1 MNHGG
6 TRINTDSE
14 KSFFIRVHPCSSVVL
29 ISLLGYASAVAQEK
43 VTYQDH
49 ILPLV
54 ETHCSKCHNPDKL
67 KGDLDLTS
75 FNGAIKGGGSGQV
88 VIAGNPDASKL
99 WKAITHAEEPT
110 MPPNKKLSDK
120 DLEVFKKWI
129 AGGLLENSGSKAM
142 VSTKPSVDLS
152 LNSAAVGKPE
162 GPLPM
167 PTELAL
173 DPVVHTTR
181 NNPLVG
187 LAASPRSPLVAIAA
201 QK

>member
-1 MNHGG
+1 MSDGL

-14 KSFFIRVHPCSSVVL
+14 KILIRVYPCSSLVVICL
-29 ISLLGYASAVAQEK
+29 FLCAPAIAQEK
-43 VTYQDH
+43 VTYQDQ

-88 VIAGNPDASKL
+88 VIAGNPEASKL
-99 WKAITHAEEPT
+99 WKAITHSEEPT

-129 AGGLLENSGSKAM
+129 VGGLLENSGSKAM

-152 LNSAAVGKPE
+152 LKSATIGKPE

-187 LAASPRSPLVAIAA
+187 LA
-201 QK
+201 K